1 MLLASELFQYSDFI
15 IPNETE
21 AELLTG
27 CRVTTIDEARTA
39 ASALRAKGCNNVII
53 TLGERGALFLG
64 KDLLR
69 AIREWISF
77 PHEWIFFQTTES
89 SHFFRITSLHSGKK
103 CKSSYHIPIPSV
115 SQDLVVDTTGNKAGY
130 TATTCGRV
138 ARGGYATSPPQ
149 IPVSRPKS
157 QS

>member
-1 MLLASELFQYSDFI
+1 MGSSQKHWFLFCFHYLYILRIFHFRSIFLILLASELFQYSDFI

-69 AIREWISF
+69 
-77 PHEWIFFQTTES
+77 EWIFFQTTES
-89 SHFFRITSLHSGKK
+89 SHLLRITSLHSGKK

-115 SQDLVVDTTGNKAGY
+115 SQDLVVDTTGKKGAWIAQ
-130 TATTCGRV
+130 TK
-138 ARGGYATSPPQ
+138 
-149 IPVSRPKS
+149 I
-157 QS
+157 